1 MTEPYP
7 APAPTYALPLE
18 RINEMVEEIEKR
30 RPTVVFN
37 PADKG
42 LMDLLVKKGNWTPH
56 NLPFKLRKSQFC
68 PRGKILWINPPPE
81 FQPTVVRAIPQWV
94 PPKPPRYAR

>member
-18 RINEMVEEIEKR
+18 RLDEMIKEIEKR
-30 RPTVVFN
+30 RPTVVFH

-42 LMDLLVKKGNWTPH
+42 IMNLLVKKGGWSPE
-56 NLPFKLRKSQFC
+56 NLPFKLAKSEFC
-68 PRGKILWINPPPE
+68 PRGKIIWINPQRPL
-81 FQPTVVRAIPQWV
+81 
-94 PPKPPRYAR
+94 